1 MYDNDVRTEPYKE
14 KTLWAART
22 SLSRISLTRKKDI
35 VLSIMLDI
43 HDVHR
48 DYTTGLVERFS
59 HEMIRHGIDIVN
71 DVNLD
76 YIIGQEDNPVQ
87 G

>member
-1 MYDNDVRTEPYKE
+1 
-14 KTLWAART
+14 
-22 SLSRISLTRKKDI
+22 
-35 VLSIMLDI
+35 MLDI

>member
-1 MYDNDVRTEPYKE
+1 
-14 KTLWAART
+14 
-22 SLSRISLTRKKDI
+22 
-35 VLSIMLDI
+35 MLDI
-43 HDVHR
+43 RNVQR

-71 DVNLD
+71 DVNWD
-76 YIIGQEDNPVQ
+76 YIIGQENNPVQ

>member
-1 MYDNDVRTEPYKE
+1 MSNKNIAIQDFTNEE
-14 KTLWAART
+14 
-22 SLSRISLTRKKDI
+22 KDI

-43 HDVHR
+43 RDVHR
-48 DYTTGLVERFS
+48 DYTTDLVERFS

-71 DVNLD
+71 DVNWD
-76 YIIGQEDNPVQ
+76 YIIGQEDNPIQ

>member
-1 MYDNDVRTEPYKE
+1 MSNKNIAIQDFTDEE
-14 KTLWAART
+14 
-22 SLSRISLTRKKDI
+22 KDI

-43 HDVHR
+43 RKVHR
-48 DYTTGLVERFS
+48 DYTTDLVERFS